1 MTILSTIFTFYP
13 MCIVCASQDV
23 NAFPQGTEG
32 GGAGGGYPGA
42 MRLCPQGPGQ
52 PGAQQQ
58 DPKQQAQQQAITGAM
73 PVSYTQTPRGQN
85 QYYQRHQRLNTPRLT
100 GVGNMPMPNIPYAV
114 PGQSVYAPVVSPIMM
129 SQIPYQISQPSGAR
143 HQTHAPAPTAP
154 TGPPSGSFYTP
165 QPPPQGAA
173 IFIPQHV
180 PPTAAYYGQQLFG
193 LPTMRN
199 STYPPNSAPNQMPTQ
214 QAPPQ
219 QPQVVSGG
227 AAANQGMMTALG
239 MQPGGGPP
247 PQVLA
252 GGQQGGQLAGQPGP
266 LVPGQPGAGG
276 PPMVGP
282 MPPHKD
288 KRKRPKA
295 LLVTNPDTG
304 IDVIAEMF
312 MNEEAGS
319 GLGNAGQGRDAEHH
333 HHSQV
338 AAEFAAR
345 VAAVATESIGMQVA
359 PAVTETPPPVQSAA
373 IPSPSSSTAIPSSE
387 DLSPNPSI
395 VILSNG
401 PQAPPPGTPTPPPPI
416 SSSAAAP
423 IVVEQ
428 QHLQQLHHAPLQPP
442 IQQLQQPQQH
452 QPVINTPQPP
462 PTQSIPIV
470 SAQTNSPAVD
480 LHRPTT
486 QHIVSV
492 PPASSPARKPAPQ
505 QTLQHSQQQ
514 LLQESAEAKS
524 GKSKKDSRR
533 PAPPIA
539 ASSPPPNISSQQ
551 YPPTSSTAISG
562 SVVVQLAPAAVPS
575 PVQQQ
580 LQQQQQQQQQQQS
593 LPPPSSAQSVLQ
605 KETPPMAAAAAK
617 REQIVTPVS
626 SQTLPTTP
634 VVVSQPPPHKF
645 SFADTIDVKNFVSQQ
660 QQQFQQQAQQQ
671 QQQQQQQLKSSSNV
685 AVGGGGTSVSSSS
698 PMEQKETNGET
709 DVNETSTAAS
719 STHSHS
725 SSHTSSSHG
734 SLSAIYVNSTKIME
748 RKRRR
753 KSRTRKSNNANNSN
767 RAGSRPRDTSREQHA
782 CVNNVNSEE
791 EQIVQS
797 FVGVGGAGGVSNA
810 SSQDIVG
817 SKAQQ
822 RQKQSKLFKKK
833 DINRKGVEKE
843 GTDMDAFVE
852 HVSQPAAPPPAGAAP
867 TAISVEVPAFS
878 TTNCTATV
886 TVTTVIQETTIAPAS
901 STATSTTTT
910 TSTSVPTS
918 SISSSH
924 TQQQSSQQTPPLEKR
939 IPAIPSLSSKQV
951 QDERDSSETITS
963 SVTST
968 TSTTSAP
975 VVSATSS
982 VSSTNV
988 PPLVQTTISS
998 AATTTPMS
1006 DDSDSS
1012 SIEAMV
1018 AAKNQENTKVSALL
1032 NNNNI
1037 NNNNIN
1043 NNNNNSRN
1051 IGATENNNAKSGDDD
1066 LLQMS
1071 TNSDS
1076 PQSGAGTVIETMTI
1090 ERSHPPQLLYNYK
1103 EGQWSPLNTD
1113 GKKVYDRDFL
1123 LEVRKNPLST
1133 RKPDNHIDPD
1143 VYRDK
1148 PHDAISS
1155 NNNNNNN
1162 NRRNVHASNS
1172 MSLGNRGDNAVPTFM
1187 RSSQSQRGG
1196 GFSNPLPY
1204 SQLISSK
1211 GGRGTGGGG
1220 GGPRM
1225 GGGGSMSGSM
1235 RDRDRMMKGGG
1246 SFGGP
1251 MTPYRG
1257 EEPQLHKTANSWKP
1271 ARNQDNKDKSDEEL
1285 KTEKLLKSV
1294 RGILNKLTPQKFE
1307 TLLNHVLALPIDTND
1322 RLTKVVHLVFS
1333 KAVDE
1338 PSFSKEYAE
1347 LCRRLSLNKMPQQQ
1361 QPQEQQGDQQQQQQH
1376 SASFRKLLLTK
1387 CQEEFE
1393 KNKKD
1398 AGNIEAR
1405 TKEIDECTDSEK
1417 KKELKLLLEEEER
1430 RIRIKK
1436 VGLVRFIG
1444 ELYKLKM
1451 LTNKIMHGC
1460 INVLL
1465 DKIDEESLE
1474 CLCKLLTTIGKELE
1488 LLSDKK
1494 EFDQYFQKMLK
1505 LSQKGPDSLVSS
1517 RIRFML
1523 QDVIELRLKNWVP
1536 RRDENNPKTIEQ
1548 IHKDAERETMLES
1561 ALLSSQGSGRS
1572 GGGGGGGG
1580 RHDNR
1585 DDRRG
1590 RQRGGGQNEDGW
1602 HPVGSTKNFTKNSY
1616 SVEPSKL
1623 QPFKEIDGSMS
1634 LGSSNQW
1641 GQWITG
1647 AGTKKASNPQ
1657 VHVNNKFAPLSR
1669 QDQEDRKPTMS
1680 SIMNRKGV
1688 TPSPSLEK
1696 DRAFAA
1702 LKEVM
1707 LDSGRSNVSSSSGNV
1722 GGAGG
1727 RAGSGPPSRESS
1739 RLRSGG
1745 GSLSG
1750 TNVSSSSSIGMPSV
1764 GSVSSSQPSPVPP
1777 PAAVVTPS
1785 APLMSEDEAERKTK
1799 TIIMEW
1805 LDNNNIQETVQTV
1818 QDTFVGVP
1826 NLVLFLRSALNLVL
1840 DHRKVIAR
1848 PRTGHLMAVL
1858 VQENVLPHQELIKEF
1873 AFVVEMGDDYKVDIP
1888 HVWKYIGELLG
1899 PVIAQEVFSFAD
1911 LRSTA
1916 DQVRPSKGFATALAE
1931 IIRILIK
1938 DKGPG
1943 WIRTLW
1949 ESSRVQMKDFVPEE
1963 DVDKFINE
1971 NNLGFIMGNGEVQG
1985 VVDAS
1990 LTPVM
1995 VEEKILSFLFKDND
2009 KVLDHIGDWL
2019 NANVGEKTK
2028 ENDFIK
2034 ALTRA
2039 VIRASLKGDKFSGSK
2054 LLKNEKLI
2062 KKFVDNDEGRELACL
2077 YSIQNLLVN
2086 ELVQAPSVLLETFQ
2100 ILYENGTISRDA
2112 FLRWKDPPQDEHIC
2126 DVEHAGK
2133 GVALA
2138 SLQSFFVSLS
2148 EQDDTDD
2155 ETTS

>member
-1 MTILSTIFTFYP
+1 MLIKKDMVSRNINNPKECQLHCYP
-13 MCIVCASQDV
+13 HINLAQF
-23 NAFPQGTEG
+23 AITLQRTEG

-58 DPKQQAQQQAITGAM
+58 DPKQQAQQQAITVYIPGAM

-734 SLSAIYVNSTKIME
+734 SLS
-748 RKRRR
+748 
-753 KSRTRKSNNANNSN
+753 
-767 RAGSRPRDTSREQHA
+767 
-782 CVNNVNSEE
+782 
-791 EQIVQS
+791 
-797 FVGVGGAGGVSNA
+797 
-810 SSQDIVG
+810 VG

-867 TAISVEVPAFS
+867 TAISVE
-878 TTNCTATV
+878 
-886 TVTTVIQETTIAPAS
+886 
-901 STATSTTTT
+901 
-910 TSTSVPTS
+910 
-918 SISSSH
+918 
-924 TQQQSSQQTPPLEKR
+924 
-939 IPAIPSLSSKQV
+939 
-951 QDERDSSETITS
+951 DERDSSETITS

>member
-1 MTILSTIFTFYP
+1 HPSGPNQGYRY
-13 MCIVCASQDV
+13 
-23 NAFPQGTEG
+23 NGNNGTEG

-58 DPKQQAQQQAITGAM
+58 DPKQQAPQQAITGGM
-73 PVSYTQTPRGQN
+73 QVSYSQTPRGQN
-85 QYYQRHQRLNTPRLT
+85 QYFPRHQRLNTPRLT
-100 GVGNMPMPNIPYAV
+100 GVGNMPMPNISYV
-114 PGQSVYAPVVSPIMM
+114 PGGQSVYAPVVSPIMM
-129 SQIPYQISQPSGAR
+129 PQIPYQLSQPSGAR

-154 TGPPSGSFYTP
+154 TGPPSGSFYPP
-165 QPPPQGAA
+165 QPPPQGAT

-180 PPTAAYYGQQLFG
+180 PPTAAAFYGQQLFG

-199 STYPPNSAPNQMPTQ
+199 STYPPNSAPNQIPTQ

-219 QPQVVSGG
+219 QPQVVSGAG
-227 AAANQGMMTALG
+227 AANQGMMTLG

-252 GGQQGGQLAGQPGP
+252 GAQQGAQLAGQPGP

-276 PPMVGP
+276 PPLVGP

-295 LLVTNPDTG
+295 LPVTNPDTG

-312 MNEEAGS
+312 MNEEAGG
-319 GLGNAGQGRDAEHH
+319 GLAGNAGQGRDADHH

-345 VAAVATESIGMQVA
+345 VAAVATEGIGMQVA
-359 PAVTETPPPVQSAA
+359 PPVTETPPPPSQPAPV
-373 IPSPSSSTAIPSSE
+373 PSPAASTAIPTSE
-387 DLSPNPSI
+387 DIPNPSV

-401 PQAPPPGTPTPPPPI
+401 PQAPPPGTPTPPPITP
-416 SSSAAAP
+416 SAP
-423 IVVEQ
+423 IVEQ
-428 QHLQQLHHAPLQPP
+428 QHQQVLP
-442 IQQLQQPQQH
+442 
-452 QPVINTPQPP
+452 PQPP
-462 PTQSIPIV
+462 TQHTVLNTPAQPPPPQAIPIV

-486 QHIVSV
+486 HVVSV
-492 PPASSPARKPAPQ
+492 PSASSPARKP
-505 QTLQHSQQQ
+505 TQQQ
-514 LLQESAEAKS
+514 STQHTQQVLQETAEVKS
-524 GKSKKDSRR
+524 GKSKKDGRR
-533 PAPPIA
+533 PAPTA
-539 ASSPPPNISSQQ
+539 TSPPPTSVLTSQQ
-551 YPPTSSTAISG
+551 YPPTSSATIG
-562 SVVVQLAPAAVPS
+562 GNIVVQLPPVVPPAV
-575 PVQQQ
+575 
-580 LQQQQQQQQQQQS
+580 QQQQQQQPSPQPTSLAQQ
-593 LPPPSSAQSVLQ
+593 PVVQ
-605 KETPPMAAAAAK
+605 KEQQTATIAK
-617 REQIVTPVS
+617 REQIVSS
-626 SQTLPTTP
+626 SQQLP
-634 VVVSQPPPHKF
+634 QIQPHKS
-645 SFADTIDVKNFVSQQ
+645 SFADSIDVKNFVSQQ
-660 QQQFQQQAQQQ
+660 QLQQQQAHQQQ
-671 QQQQQQQLKSSSNV
+671 QKASNV
-685 AVGGGGTSVSSSS
+685 ASSMGNNMATIS
-698 PMEQKETNGET
+698 PVEQKETNGET
-709 DVNETSTAAS
+709 DVHETSTATS

-734 SLSAIYVNSTKIME
+734 PNS
-748 RKRRR
+748 
-753 KSRTRKSNNANNSN
+753 
-767 RAGSRPRDTSREQHA
+767 
-782 CVNNVNSEE
+782 
-791 EQIVQS
+791 
-797 FVGVGGAGGVSNA
+797 
-810 SSQDIVG
+810 VG

-822 RQKQSKLFKKK
+822 RQKQSKLLKKK
-833 DINRKGVEKE
+833 DLNRKGVEKE

-852 HVSQPAAPPPAGAAP
+852 HVTPPPSTGAVT
-867 TAISVEVPAFS
+867 TAVSVAATVS
-878 TTNCTATV
+878 TSTATA
-886 TVTTVIQETTIAPAS
+886 TVTTVIQEMIPP
-901 STATSTTTT
+901 TASTTTT
-910 TSTSVPTS
+910 NATTSVPTS
-918 SISSSH
+918 IISSQIQQPP
-924 TQQQSSQQTPPLEKR
+924 TQQSPPLEKR
-939 IPAIPSLSSKQV
+939 LPVISPSSKQA
-951 QDERDSSETITS
+951 QGERDSSETI
-963 SVTST
+963 SVPST
-968 TSTTSAP
+968 TSTPSAMVESASTTTSISPIP
-975 VVSATSS
+975 VQIT
-982 VSSTNV
+982 
-988 PPLVQTTISS
+988 P
-998 AATTTPMS
+998 AATPIS

-1037 NNNNIN
+1037 NNNNNN
-1043 NNNNNSRN
+1043 NNNNNSSN
-1051 IGATENNNAKSGDDD
+1051 IATTENNNSKSGDDD
-1066 LLQMS
+1066 VQVS
-1071 TNSDS
+1071 TTSSDS

-1103 EGQWSPLNTD
+1103 EGQWSPLNTE

-1123 LEVRKNPLST
+1123 LEVRKNPLSS
-1133 RKPDNHIDPD
+1133 RKPNNHIDPD
-1143 VYRDK
+1143 VCRDK

-1196 GFSNPLPY
+1196 GFSNTLQY
-1204 SQLISSK
+1204 SQMISSK

-1235 RDRDRMMKGGG
+1235 RDRDRMMKGAG

-1271 ARNQDNKDKSDEEL
+1271 SRNQDNKDKSEEEL
-1285 KTEKLLKSV
+1285 RTEKLLKAV

-1307 TLLNHVLALPIDTND
+1307 TLLNQILSLPIDTNE

-1347 LCRRLSLNKMPQQQ
+1347 LCRRLSLNKMAQ
-1361 QPQEQQGDQQQQQQH
+1361 QEQQGDQQQQQQH
-1376 SASFRKLLLTK
+1376 SASFRKSLLTK

-1393 KNKKD
+1393 KNKTD
-1398 AGNIEAR
+1398 ELNIEAR

-1417 KKELKLLLEEEER
+1417 KKELKLQLEEEER

-1460 INVLL
+1460 ITVLL

-1488 LLSDKK
+1488 QLSEKK
-1494 EFDQYFQKMLK
+1494 DFDQYFQKMLK
-1505 LSQKGPDSLVSS
+1505 LSQKGPDPLVSS

-1561 ALLSSQGSGRS
+1561 ALLSSQGSGGRS
-1572 GGGGGGGG
+1572 GGGGGG
-1580 RHDNR
+1580 RHDSR

-1590 RQRGGGQNEDGW
+1590 RQRGGGQSEDGW
-1602 HPVGSTKNFTKNSY
+1602 HPVGSSKNFTKNSY

-1623 QPFKEIDGSMS
+1623 QTFKEIDGSMS

-1641 GQWITG
+1641 GQWTTG
-1647 AGTKKASNPQ
+1647 AGTKKSSNPQ
-1657 VHVNNKFAPLSR
+1657 VHVNNKFAALSR
-1669 QDQEDRKPTMS
+1669 QDQDDRKPTMS

-1707 LDSGRSNVSSSSGNV
+1707 LDSGRGGMSGS
-1722 GGAGG
+1722 GGTGGGG
-1727 RAGSGPPSRESS
+1727 RATGSGGSGPPSRESS
-1739 RLRSGG
+1739 RLRYGG

-1750 TNVSSSSSIGMPSV
+1750 SNVSTSSSTGMPSGGNV
-1764 GSVSSSQPSPVPP
+1764 SSQPSPLPTPAV
-1777 PAAVVTPS
+1777 AAVQT
-1785 APLMSEDEAERKTK
+1785 APLMSEEEAERKTK

-1858 VQENVLPHQELIKEF
+1858 VQENILPHQELIKEF

-1916 DQVRPSKGFATALAE
+1916 DQVRPSKGFASALAE

-1943 WIRTLW
+1943 WIRTQW
-1949 ESSRVQMKDFVPEE
+1949 EASRVQMKDFVPEE
-1963 DVDKFINE
+1963 DVDKFIKE
-1971 NNLGFIMGNGEVQG
+1971 NNLGFIMGEGEVQG
-1985 VVDAS
+1985 VADAS

-1995 VEEKILSFLFKDND
+1995 VEEKILSFLYKDND

-2039 VIRASLKGDKFSGSK
+2039 VIKASLKGDKFSSSK

-2100 ILYENGTISRDA
+2100 TLYENGTISRDA
-2112 FLRWKDPPQDEHIC
+2112 FLRWKDPRQDEHIC
-2126 DVEHAGK
+2126 DVEHMGK

-2155 ETTS
+2155 ETPS